1 MSASVGEADYGETSP
16 KPREGGSSSGGSGG
30 DEVPPPELNV
40 GDYCRRVE
48 EHLTKVNGGH
58 LVRVVGPAFELVRR
72 WAGEG
77 VPLSVVFRGIERK
90 AERRAAAGPG
100 RPLRLEFC
108 EGDVTALFNAW
119 RRAIGVRTGTEATEG
134 TEGTESTA
142 PAKKPSLSKHVE
154 RALDRLSRAVGRD
167 DWPDG
172 LRVDADRILVA
183 LAGIRE
189 AARTARGPARDE
201 CAEQLRVLDADIATA
216 AAAAAPASVL
226 AELRAEAEQDLA
238 PFRARLAGDAWRQS
252 ITITVD
258 RLLRDRLGLPTL
270 VP

>member
-1 MSASVGEADYGETSP
+1 MSA
-16 KPREGGSSSGGSGG
+16 
-30 DEVPPPELNV
+30 EVPSIDV
-40 GDYCRRVE
+40 GSYCRRVE

-72 WAGEG
+72 WADVG

-108 EGDVTALFNAW
+108 EGDVTAVFDAW
-119 RRAIGVRTGTEATEG
+119 RRAVGVRGDTEATEG
-134 TEGTESTA
+134 TEGTESTGS
-142 PAKKPSLSKHVE
+142 KRKPSLSKHVE

-167 DWPDG
+167 DWPER
-172 LRVDADRILVA
+172 LRADADRILMA

-189 AARTARGPARDE
+189 SARTARGPARDE
-201 CAEQLRVLDADIATA
+201 LAEQLRALDAEIAHA
-216 AAAAAPASVL
+216 AAAAAPPAL
-226 AELRAEAEQDLA
+226 LTELRGAAEQELA
-238 PFRARLAGDAWRQS
+238 PFRGRLAGDAWRQS

-258 RLLRDRLGLPTL
+258 RLLRDRLGLPAL
-270 VP
+270 VS

>member
-1 MSASVGEADYGETSP
+1 MTDVGE
-16 KPREGGSSSGGSGG
+16 
-30 DEVPPPELNV
+30 
-40 GDYCRRVE
+40 YCRRVE

-72 WAGEG
+72 WADVG

-108 EGDVTALFNAW
+108 EGDVTAVFSAW
-119 RRAIGVRTGTEATEG
+119 SRAVGVGTTEATEG
-134 TEGTESTA
+134 TEDTESP
-142 PAKKPSLSKHVE
+142 PAKRAPSLSKHVE
-154 RALDRLSRAVGRD
+154 RALDRLSRAMGRD

-172 LRVDADRILVA
+172 LRGDADRILVA
-183 LAGIRE
+183 LAAIRE

-201 CAEQLRVLDADIATA
+201 LAEKLRALDADIASA
-216 AAAAAPASVL
+216 AAATAPAPLL

-238 PFRARLAGDAWRQS
+238 PFRGRLAGDAWRQS
-252 ITITVD
+252 VAITVD

-270 VP
+270 TS

>member
-1 MSASVGEADYGETSP
+1 MD
-16 KPREGGSSSGGSGG
+16 
-30 DEVPPPELNV
+30 V

-90 AERRAAAGPG
+90 ADRRAAAGPG

-108 EGDVTALFNAW
+108 EGDVTAVFRAW
-119 RRAIGVRTGTEATEG
+119 CRAIGVRTGAEATGEEEATE
-134 TEGTESTA
+134 EAEVTESA
-142 PAKKPSLSKHVE
+142 SSKRRPSLSKHVE
-154 RALDRLSRAVGRD
+154 RALDRLSRAIGRD

-172 LRVDADRILVA
+172 LRGDADRILVA

-189 AARTARGPARDE
+189 AARTARGPARDA

-216 AAAAAPASVL
+216 AAAAAPAALL

-238 PFRARLAGDAWRQS
+238 PFRGRLAGDAWRQS
-252 ITITVD
+252 VAITVD
-258 RLLRDRLGLPTL
+258 RLLRDRLGLPVL
-270 VP
+270 LQ

>member
-1 MSASVGEADYGETSP
+1 MTDVGE
-16 KPREGGSSSGGSGG
+16 
-30 DEVPPPELNV
+30 
-40 GDYCRRVE
+40 YCRRVE

-72 WAGEG
+72 WADEG

-108 EGDVTALFNAW
+108 EGDVTAVFSAW
-119 RRAIGVRTGTEATEG
+119 SRAVGVGATEVSEGTEATEG
-134 TEGTESTA
+134 AGDTE
-142 PAKKPSLSKHVE
+142 KRKPSLSKHVE
-154 RALDRLSRAVGRD
+154 RALDRLSRAMGRD

-172 LRVDADRILVA
+172 LRGDADRILVA
-183 LAGIRE
+183 LAAIRE

-201 CAEQLRVLDADIATA
+201 LAGQLRALDADIARA
-216 AAAAAPASVL
+216 AAATAPAPLLV
-226 AELRAEAEQDLA
+226 ELRAEAERDLA
-238 PFRARLAGDAWRQS
+238 PFRGRLAGDAWRQS
-252 ITITVD
+252 MAITVD

-270 VP
+270 TS

>member
-1 MSASVGEADYGETSP
+1 MTGT
-16 KPREGGSSSGGSGG
+16 PRVSSSGGTGG
-30 DEVPPPELNV
+30 DEVPPAKIDV

-72 WAGEG
+72 WADDG

-108 EGDVTALFNAW
+108 EGDITALFDGW
-119 RRAIGVRTGTEATEG
+119 RRAIGVRTAAEAAEGTEATEG
-134 TEGTESTA
+134 DGSRRRQ
-142 PAKKPSLSKHVE
+142 SLSKHVE
-154 RALDRLSRAVGRD
+154 RALDRLSRAMGRD

-201 CAEQLRVLDADIATA
+201 LAEQLRALDAEIAQA
-216 AAAAAPASVL
+216 AAAAAPPAL
-226 AELRAEAEQDLA
+226 LTELRGAAEQDLA
-238 PFRARLAGDAWRQS
+238 PFRGRLAGDAWRQS
-252 ITITVD
+252 IAITVD
-258 RLLRDRLGLPTL
+258 RLLRDRLGLPAL
-270 VP
+270 VS

>member
-1 MSASVGEADYGETSP
+1 MEA
-16 KPREGGSSSGGSGG
+16 GSS
-30 DEVPPPELNV
+30 DPADLINV

-58 LVRVVGPAFELVRR
+58 LVRVVGPAFELVRH

-108 EGDVTALFNAW
+108 EGDVTAVFDAW
-119 RRAIGVRTGTEATEG
+119 RRAVGLGGGAGTDAEATGEEEGTEEK
-134 TEGTESTA
+134 EGTESSA
-142 PAKKPSLSKHVE
+142 PKKKPSLSKHVE
-154 RALDRLSRAVGRD
+154 RALDRLSRAIGRD

-216 AAAAAPASVL
+216 AAAAAPAPLL

-238 PFRARLAGDAWRQS
+238 PFRGRLAGDAWRQS
-252 ITITVD
+252 VAITVD

-270 VP
+270 TS

>member
-1 MSASVGEADYGETSP
+1 MTD
-16 KPREGGSSSGGSGG
+16 
-30 DEVPPPELNV
+30 V

-72 WAGEG
+72 WADVG

-108 EGDVTALFNAW
+108 EGDVTAVFRAW
-119 RRAIGVRTGTEATEG
+119 SRAVGVRGDTEATEG
-134 TEGTESTA
+134 TEVTESTE
-142 PAKKPSLSKHVE
+142 PKRKPSLSKHVE
-154 RALDRLSRAVGRD
+154 RALDRLSRAMGRD

-172 LRVDADRILVA
+172 LRGDADRILVA
-183 LAGIRE
+183 LAAIRE

-201 CAEQLRVLDADIATA
+201 LAEKLRALDADIASA
-216 AAAAAPASVL
+216 AAATAPAPLL
-226 AELRAEAEQDLA
+226 AELRAEAERDLA
-238 PFRARLAGDAWRQS
+238 PFRGRLAGDAWRQS
-252 ITITVD
+252 VAITVD

-270 VP
+270 TS

>member
-1 MSASVGEADYGETSP
+1 
-16 KPREGGSSSGGSGG
+16 
-30 DEVPPPELNV
+30 V

-72 WAGEG
+72 WADVG

-108 EGDVTALFNAW
+108 EGDITAVFDAW
-119 RRAIGVRTGTEATEG
+119 RRAVGLSGKTQTEATEG
-134 TEGTESTA
+134 TEATESHGSKRKA
-142 PAKKPSLSKHVE
+142 SLSKHVE
-154 RALDRLSRAVGRD
+154 RALDRLSRAIGRD

-201 CAEQLRVLDADIATA
+201 LAEQLRGLDADIATA
-216 AAAAAPASVL
+216 AAAAAPAPLL
-226 AELRAEAEQDLA
+226 AGLRADAEQELA
-238 PFRARLAGDAWRQS
+238 PFRGRLAGDAWRQS
-252 ITITVD
+252 VTITVD

-270 VP
+270 LMS